1 MKITIE
7 LSEKEI
13 KKLNE
18 TIGLNNLDDEGEIE
32 DALHILLKE
41 I

>member
-1 MKITIE
+1 MKVVIE

-18 TIGLNNLDDEGEIE
+18 LTNTDIQSEE
-32 DALHILLKE
+32 DAEESIHLVIELA
-41 I
+41 